1 MYTETQRHRV
11 VFDYDY
17 DYDYDYDF
25 FPLFFVFRLSSPRS
39 LQAPL
44 QAPLLLKEGEGWL
57 SSSIEGLGVV
67 KQLHGARD
75 V

>member
-11 VFDYDY
+11 FFDYDN
-17 DYDYDYDF
+17 DYDNDF
-25 FPLFFVFRLSSPRS
+25 FPSFFRFSSFVPTLPPYSPPSSP
-39 LQAPL
+39 PF
-44 QAPLLLKEGEGWL
+44 EGEEGWL

-67 KQLHGARD
+67 KQLHWARD